1 MKWMRCVCVVVLCFF
16 ERGFCVM
23 KTYILVDLLC
33 LVFYVYKVNN
43 KGVCALDVVG
53 GWWFLW

>member
-1 MKWMRCVCVVVLCFF
+1 
-16 ERGFCVM
+16 M
-23 KTYILVDLLC
+23 KTYILLDLLC

-53 GWWFLW
+53 GMVVFVVVDM

>member
-1 MKWMRCVCVVVLCFF
+1 
-16 ERGFCVM
+16 M
-23 KTYILVDLLC
+23 KTYILLDLLC

>member
-1 MKWMRCVCVVVLCFF
+1 
-16 ERGFCVM
+16 M

-33 LVFYVYKVNN
+33 LVFYVNKVNNN

-53 GWWFLW
+53 GGWFLW